1 MSDWDKSTEEEGTKI
16 FQHLPYATY
25 DPKVDFYIYSRTFGM
40 GTGAMVPLEYGD
52 WRAEEASWKETCY
65 IHAGL
70 NPAPT
75 FRVKGPDAQR
85 LFSDLCVNGFADFQP
100 GALKHGIMC
109 NDNGL
114 VIAHGV
120 LMKLAEDEFISF
132 FLAPYAAY
140 KFYSGGYNAQAEW
153 VQDMF
158 MLQVAGPRSLEAL
171 EAVTG
176 ECLHDIQFGHHRTS
190 TIQGV
195 GVRIARMGMAGSLG
209 YEVHGPS
216 DKATVLYDA
225 IVAAGQP
232 FGMVKIGWL
241 AWQMHHT
248 ADGFPQSFVHF
259 PLPWGEDKGLMASMG
274 MPPEMEKFP
283 GTYAGSMGDNLKL
296 LYRNPFELGW
306 GHAVK
311 FDHDFIGR
319 AALEKEAASPRRK
332 MVTLLWNVDDVV
344 DVYASQLREGQ
355 AFMWMDL
362 PVHVGQHQSGNIL
375 YADQVLKGGKV
386 VGVSS
391 GRQYSAYFRAMV
403 SLCSIDVAQ
412 GELGNEVTVL
422 WGNPGTKQKEIRA
435 AVARFP
441 YLNEGR
447 NEDVEVGT
455 IPCAAP
461 KK

>member
-1 MSDWDKSTEEEGTKI
+1 VKAFE
-16 FQHLPYATY
+16 HLPYAAF

-40 GTGAMVPLEYGD
+40 GAGFMVPLEYGG
-52 WRAEEASWKETCY
+52 WRDEEASWKKTCY

-75 FRVKGPDAQR
+75 FRVKGPDALR
-85 LFSDLCVNGFADFQP
+85 LFSDLCVNSFANFQV

-109 NDNGL
+109 NDRGL

-120 LMKLAEDEFISF
+120 LMRLAEDEFISF

-153 VQDMF
+153 VQDTF

-171 EAVTG
+171 EAATD
-176 ECLHDIQFGHHRTS
+176 ECLHDIKFGHHRTS
-190 TIQGV
+190 TIRGID
-195 GVRIARMGMAGSLG
+195 VRIARMGMAGTLG
-209 YEVHGPS
+209 YEVHGPA
-216 DKATVLYDA
+216 DKATALYDA
-225 IVAAGQP
+225 ILTAGEP
-232 FGMVKIGWL
+232 FGMVKIGWH

-274 MPPEMEKFP
+274 MPPEMERFP
-283 GTYAGSMGDNLKL
+283 GTYAGSMGDDLEL

-306 GHAVK
+306 GPAVK

-319 AALEKEAASPRRK
+319 VALEKEAAAPRRK
-332 MVTLLWNVDDVV
+332 MVTLVWNPEDVV
-344 DVYASQLREGQ
+344 DVCASQFREGE
-355 AFMWMDL
+355 AFAWMEL
-362 PVHVGQHQSGNIL
+362 PLNVGQHQAQNIL

-391 GRQYSAYFRAMV
+391 GRQYSPYFRAML

-412 GELGNEVTVL
+412 GELANEVKVL
-422 WGNPGTKQKEIRA
+422 WGDPGTKQKEIRA
-435 AVARFP
+435 TVGRFP

-447 NEDVEVGT
+447 NESVDVTT
-455 IPCAAP
+455 IPCWVP
-461 KK
+461 TS